1 MTIQAPTV
9 APAPLQQSGAID
21 RGNGDVFFA
30 LWAPW
35 KKSVHL
41 VGDFNG
47 WDPEADPLAVDE
59 SGLWWIE
66 KKLDQGVHAY
76 QFVIDGETYI
86 CDPYARD
93 LRWEGAGPQ
102 PHGLVEVGPQ
112 PYEWHDD
119 GFGIKPLNQLV
130 IYELHVGDFSPE
142 GTFEGVIKRLDY
154 LADLGVDAIELM
166 PVQEFPGDRSWG
178 YNPAFFFA
186 VESAYGTPEQFKQ
199 LVDAAHQKGIGVIL
213 DMVFAHTAGD
223 APLTML
229 YPMEE
234 SPFFSGDTNPW
245 GFPSLDHRDDAVKRL
260 IKDIQDYWLTEFH
273 IDGFRYDYVEGI
285 SYDGVNGTSFMAW
298 SAKQCKPHAY
308 LIAEAI
314 VADPAAVVRD
324 TECDASWHWPFI
336 KVVRAQ
342 LIEGEYQGQRYGDLD
357 AVARVISFAGDGYQ
371 DNAQPVNYLESHD
384 EERLIKDI
392 HDCNQAIDPAGATR
406 KSMLG
411 AVILFAAQ
419 GVPML
424 YHGQEFG
431 AKAPKT
437 VDESKLPW
445 DYLESDAG
453 RALHAHYRTLAY
465 MRHITPALHGN
476 NIAVL
481 VSDPEKCVLVFRRW
495 SDDGGSDVVVG
506 LNLCPGAQRVAIPF
520 PRPGRWHEWLH
531 DYDEHVG
538 EEPFEAD
545 LPDSYAKVW
554 IFLE

>member
-1 MTIQAPTV
+1 MTTQVPTV
-9 APAPLQQSGAID
+9 AQAPAHVSGAHEL
-21 RGNGDVFFA
+21 GDGRVLFA

-41 VGDFNG
+41 AGDFNG
-47 WDPEADPLAVDE
+47 WDAEADPLAVDE

-66 KKLDQGVHAY
+66 KQLAPGTYAY
-76 QFVIDGETYI
+76 QFVIDGETWL
-86 CDPYARD
+86 CDPYARR
-93 LRWEGAGPQ
+93 LRWDGGGSQ
-102 PHGLVEVGPQ
+102 PHALLEIGGK
-112 PYEWHDD
+112 PYQWGDE
-119 GFGIKPLNQLV
+119 GFAIKPLNQLV

-142 GTFEGVIKRLDY
+142 GTFKGVIDRLDY

-166 PVQEFPGDRSWG
+166 PIQEFPGDRSWG

-186 VESAYGTPEQFKQ
+186 VEGVYGTAEEFRQ

-213 DMVFAHTAGD
+213 DMVFAHTAAD
-223 APLTML
+223 APIGLL
-229 YPMEE
+229 YPFEE
-234 SPFFSGDTNPW
+234 NPYFSGETNPW
-245 GFPSLDHRDDAVKRL
+245 GFPSLDHRDDGVKRL

-324 TECDASWHWPFI
+324 TECDASWHWKFM
-336 KVVRAQ
+336 KMARAQ
-342 LIEGEYQGQRYGDLD
+342 LIEGEYQGNNYRDLEGL
-357 AVARVISFAGDGYQ
+357 ARVISFNGDGYQ

-384 EERLIKDI
+384 EERLVKDVR
-392 HDCNQAIDPAGATR
+392 DCNSQIDEGGAVR

-411 AVILFAAQ
+411 AIMLFTAQ

-431 AKAPKT
+431 ASAPKT

-445 DYLESDAG
+445 DNLKGDAG
-453 RALHAHYRTLAY
+453 SRLHAHYRTLAY
-465 MRHITPALHGN
+465 LRHTTAALHGN
-476 NIAVL
+476 NFAVL
-481 VSDPEKCVLVFRRW
+481 LADAEKGVLVYRRW
-495 SDDGGSDVVVG
+495 TDDGLSDVVVAV
-506 LNLCPGAQRVAIPF
+506 NLCPAPQQVCFAF

-538 EEPFEAD
+538 EEPVQID
-545 LPDSYAKVW
+545 LPDSYGKIWV
-554 IFLE
+554 LN